1 MRRHESVW
9 IGCRR
14 GETIL
19 ADFTRYD
26 IGRLG
31 SFLCMPWMSRVSWVC
46 LCVYLCVCCG
56 MATEYKTVKAVQ
68 GPLVILEKVKFPKYA
83 EIVTLRLG
91 NGEEKR
97 GQVLEISGSK
107 AVVQVFEG
115 TSGIDNKNTT
125 VQFTGLN
132 PPLPAACFL
141 SLHLSGSLH
150 CCCHGVSTCVLLGC
164 VCLCVARRI

>member
-1 MRRHESVW
+1 MGWVQKRR
-9 IGCRR
+9 
-14 GETIL
+14 
-19 ADFTRYD
+19 DD
-26 IGRLG
+26 IGRLYKIRYWQTRLISMYG
-31 SFLCMPWMSRVSWVC
+31 LDVP
-46 LCVYLCVCCG
+46 CVCGCVCVCYG

-132 PPLPAACFL
+132 PPRTCLPLAF
-141 SLHLSGSLH
+141 SHS
-150 CCCHGVSTCVLLGC
+150 
-164 VCLCVARRI
+164 I